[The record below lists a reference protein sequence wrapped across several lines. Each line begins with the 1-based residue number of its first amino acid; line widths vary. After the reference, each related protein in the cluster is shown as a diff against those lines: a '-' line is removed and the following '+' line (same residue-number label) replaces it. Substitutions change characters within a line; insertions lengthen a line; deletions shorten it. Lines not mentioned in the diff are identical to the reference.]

1 MPIVG
6 DRENAAA
13 ALAQMPRW
21 VAVHENT
28 LAKLDVIVALAG
40 AEGYDVDD
48 MLRELD
54 EARTE
59 RDRAIGVAPDGP
71 PPESSSTPGDPR

>member
-1 MPIVG
+1 MG

-13 ALAQMPRW
+13 ALAHMPRW

-28 LAKLDVIVALAG
+28 LAKLDVIVAMAG
-40 AEGYDVDD
+40 AEGFDVDD
-48 MLRELD
+48 MLCEMD

-59 RDRAIGVAPDGP
+59 RDRAIGVSPDDRPIP
-71 PPESSSTPGDPR
+71 PGNGGDHE